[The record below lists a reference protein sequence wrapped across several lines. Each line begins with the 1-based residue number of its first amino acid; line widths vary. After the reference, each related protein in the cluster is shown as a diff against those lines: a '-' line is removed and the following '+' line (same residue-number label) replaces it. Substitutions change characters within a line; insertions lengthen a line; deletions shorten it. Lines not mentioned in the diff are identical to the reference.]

1 MTGKALIGFGEAG
14 QAFAQGD
21 GWRAFDIDPA
31 KTRVATLAQALDGAD
46 IIVSVV
52 TADQALIAAKQA
64 AAIISIGT
72 LFCDMNSV
80 APGTKQAAAQ
90 AIEAAGGRYVDVAVM
105 SPVNPAGLATP
116 LLVSGPHADEGAIGL
131 TTLGFTNVRIV
142 GDEIGRASTIKM
154 LRSVMYKG
162 MEALTA
168 ECLIACEKAGVTDE
182 VLAVSGMTGQRAPTT
197 GSTG

>member
-90 AIEAAGGRYVDVAVM
+90 AIEAM
-105 SPVNPAGLATP
+105 WMWQSC
-116 LLVSGPHADEGAIGL
+116 
-131 TTLGFTNVRIV
+131 
-142 GDEIGRASTIKM
+142 
-154 LRSVMYKG
+154 LRSILPG
-162 MEALTA
+162 WRHRCWSA
-168 ECLIACEKAGVTDE
+168 
-182 VLAVSGMTGQRAPTT
+182 APMPMKVRL
-197 GSTG
+197 G